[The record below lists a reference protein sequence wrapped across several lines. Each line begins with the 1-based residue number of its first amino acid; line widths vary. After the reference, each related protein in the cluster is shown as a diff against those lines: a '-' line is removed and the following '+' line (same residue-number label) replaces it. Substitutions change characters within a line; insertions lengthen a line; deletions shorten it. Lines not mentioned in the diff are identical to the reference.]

1 MSGEVVIK
9 EIKETPDVADTPFA
23 MAVLNDKGEI
33 AMYGFY
39 DKDVARK
46 MSHIP
51 LYTKPKSVPLTD
63 QEISRM
69 AQELIEVECFDE
81 GEYGM
86 QYNIHAVD
94 FARAIIK
101 ASRGEE

>member
-1 MSGEVVIK
+1 MSDEVVIK

-39 DKDVARK
+39 DKDVARE

-51 LYTKPKSVPLTD
+51 LYTKPRAQPLSD
-63 QEISRM
+63 EEIESIYYKDFNFEDADM
-69 AQELIEVECFDE
+69 IK
-81 GEYGM
+81 
-86 QYNIHAVD
+86 
-94 FARAIIK
+94 FARAIEERHGIK
-101 ASRGEE
+101 